1 MRWCEGGMLAYF
13 LYISYSVINYHQVV
27 DAVLEEVRMGME
39 INRPDMN
46 RRRVSAV
53 KYLGEVRPGE

>member
-1 MRWCEGGMLAYF
+1 MLAYF

-53 KYLGEVRPGE
+53 KYLGEVRPGEW